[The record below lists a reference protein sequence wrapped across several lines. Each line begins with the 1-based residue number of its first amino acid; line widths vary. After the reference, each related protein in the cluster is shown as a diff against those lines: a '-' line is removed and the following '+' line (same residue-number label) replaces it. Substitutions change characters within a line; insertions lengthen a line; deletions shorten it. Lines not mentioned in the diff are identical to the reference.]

1 MKTRPLG
8 KTGVEVS
15 AMCLGAMYFGS
26 RNDRQVSYRILDR
39 YMGAGGNFIDTANI
53 YSHWV
58 EGFKGGESETLLGE
72 WMRERGNRQ
81 DVFIASKVG
90 FHYGDVPKRLT
101 ASLIIEE
108 CDKSL
113 ARLGIDTIDL
123 YYAHVDDYETPLEE
137 TMEAFN
143 RLVTA
148 GKVRFIGA
156 SNYQAWRLE
165 EARWI
170 SKNNGWAEFCCV
182 QQHYTYLQLRP
193 GMSVAPQAFANEDL
207 RNYLAHH
214 DMAFMAYS
222 VLQSGGYTRPDR
234 PLRNE
239 YGGSDNA
246 GRLEE
251 LRAVAAEIGAPV
263 NQVILAWMMQSTPPA
278 IPLIAASSEEQ
289 LDENLG
295 ALNLTLT
302 ADQMTRLNAAGT
314 A

>member
-1 MKTRPLG
+1 MKTRSLG

-15 AMCLGAMYFGS
+15 AMCLGAMYFGT
-26 RNDRQVSYRILDR
+26 RNDKGVSYRILDR
-39 YMGAGGNFIDTANI
+39 YMDAGGNFIDTANI
-53 YSHWV
+53 YTHWV

-72 WMRERGNRQ
+72 WMRERGNRRN
-81 DVFIASKVG
+81 VFITSKVG
-90 FHYGDVPKRLT
+90 FHYSDVPKRLT
-101 ASLIIEE
+101 APLIVEE

-170 SKNNGWAEFCCV
+170 SRNNGWAEFCCV

-214 DMAFMAYS
+214 DMTFLAYS

-234 PLRNE
+234 PLRKE

-246 GRLEE
+246 ERLEV

-263 NQVILAWMMQSTPPA
+263 NQVILAWMMQSTPPV
-278 IPLIAASSEEQ
+278 IPLIAASSEDQ

-295 ALNLTLT
+295 ALDLTLT
-302 ADQMTRLNAAGT
+302 AEQMTRLNTAGT
-314 A
+314 S